1 MTVNAHTFKVEDG
14 IRNLVIHFVAEITA
28 GDEQSFVPIIVP
40 SSLNVFPGTQKPC
53 THVSIE
59 RVQFRTINMEVGI
72 YGATTSQG
80 NILVLP
86 FAPNFSEDI
95 NFRKTQPV
103 ETSPYLPGG
112 PGFTGTL
119 LVNTNNTIG
128 PTGEQ
133 LDGSYSLRMWC
144 RKKYE

>member
-40 SSLNVFPGTQKPC
+40 STLNVYPGTQQKC

-59 RVQFRTINMEVGI
+59 RIQAKSINIEAAI

-80 NILVLP
+80 NILIATFP
-86 FAPNFSEDI
+86 PNFVSDT
-95 NFRKTQPV
+95 NYRHTQPL
-103 ETSPYLPGG
+103 EPSPYLPGG
-112 PGFTGTL
+112 PGFTGTIL
-119 LVNTNNTIG
+119 INTNNTLG
-128 PTGEQ
+128 PTGDQ
-133 LDGSYSLRMWC
+133 LDGSYSMRMWC